1 MDHFYKTI
9 PGWAAFAQT
18 YVDVVRAAKGGEHFV
33 EIGSWAG
40 RSAALM
46 GVEIHNS
53 GKHITFDCIDPWLD
67 GGVDLR
73 DTQHQKLL
81 NTGVIPL
88 LAQFKR
94 NVAPVLHLIN
104 PIQKLSLEAA
114 PDYADQSIDFIMI
127 DGDHTYEAVRDDIA
141 AFLPKMKPG
150 SIMAGDDYGWPG
162 VGQAVNEAF
171 DPRVVQ
177 VFGKAN
183 LNWKMGSQHWLVR
196 LP

>member
-1 MDHFYKTI
+1 MDHFYTTI
-9 PGWAAFAQT
+9 PGWAAFKQT
-18 YVDVVRAAKGGEHFV
+18 YIDVVRAARGGEHFV

-81 NTGVIPL
+81 NTEQVPL
-88 LAQFKR
+88 FEQFKR

-104 PIQKLSLEAA
+104 PIQMMSLNAVQLYSPA
-114 PDYADQSIDFIMI
+114 SIDFIMI

-141 AFLPKMKPG
+141 AFLPKMKKG
-150 SIMAGDDYGWPG
+150 GIMAGDDYGWPG
-162 VGQAVNEAF
+162 VQRAVHEVF
-171 DPRVVQ
+171 GPRVQ
-177 VFGKAN
+177 VFGKGHPKN
-183 LNWKMGSQHWLVR
+183 YRLGSQHWLVK
-196 LP
+196 L

>member
-1 MDHFYKTI
+1 MEHFYKTI

-18 YVDVVRAAKGGEHFV
+18 YVDMVKRAKDGDHFV

-46 GVEIHNS
+46 AVEIHNS
-53 GKHITFDCIDPWLD
+53 GKKITFDCIDPWLD

-81 NTGVIPL
+81 NTEQVPL
-88 LAQFKR
+88 IDQFRK
-94 NVAPVLHLIN
+94 NLGPVLHHVN
-104 PIQKLSLEAA
+104 MIQSMSLDAA
-114 PDYADQSIDFIMI
+114 PLYENESIDFIMI

-141 AFLPKMKPG
+141 AYLPKMKPG

-162 VGQAVNEAF
+162 VGKAVDEAF
-171 DPRVVQ
+171 GKRAKI
-177 VFGKAN
+177 FGKPAKN
-183 LNWKMGSQHWLVR
+183 FKMGAQHWLVQ
-196 LP
+196 L